1 MKQGITTVFALALVI
16 GLAGNAFAGDDPRFD
31 IGKRAVAAAGI
42 AVTASNPGKD
52 FRGDEAVVLD
62 TDLTPKQVLNKF
74 VDAMTAGKELDGV
87 KVVGM
92 GFLVYSKAWGVTLLA
107 GEEQCSIKITEKGKG
122 AQILIKGKRASVPV
136 EDDVKP
142 DTGTVK

>member
-1 MKQGITTVFALALVI
+1 MKHGISTVFALALVI
-16 GLAGNAFAGDDPRFD
+16 GLTANAFAGDDPRFE
-31 IGKRAVAAAGI
+31 IGKRAVAAAGV
-42 AVTASNPGKD
+42 AVTATNPGKD
-52 FRGDEAVVLD
+52 FRGDEALVLD
-62 TDLTPKQVLNKF
+62 TDLSPKQVLDKF

-87 KVVGM
+87 RVVGM

-107 GEEQCSIKITEKGKG
+107 GEDQCSIKITEKGKG
-122 AQILIKGKRASVPV
+122 AQILIKGKRKSVPA